1 MDQLTNFYKNK
12 SEVLAEQLKNLEA
25 KINSLIEQ
33 APASTFKAGST
44 KPGSMSNLGASPE
57 AIAAANQQQSGK
69 FANLGASPEAI
80 AAANQQQSGK
90 FAGTLGS
97 TPNQTGKSTAELMA
111 ANKAKRMKDLANEP
125 SQRVSQQ
132 MYSKPKQAAKAPAP
146 PPLLARDPNVPT
158 PPAKGQPAPVQ
169 GGTKPPVKAPA
180 PPPLLARD
188 PNVPTPPAQGSPAPV
203 QGGTKPQPTSIGPNS
218 DWANQQR
225 ASFNTG
231 MVKDALKTTT
241 PAQTTQTSGVPSVGQ
256 LLGTQPSPAKQP
268 AYNFNNSSKDLMN
281 QITNLLSGFGASKPK
296 PAKPS
301 MSRSE
306 LEQAAMNP
314 SGAATPKP
322 KGLPVN
328 PYTGKNYQQPEAA
341 PNAARPGTDPSSM
354 AEIGERQRAANTPTA
369 SGRKAYEEMQ
379 ARLGA
384 KADPVN
390 VDQFMKFRADSTG
403 KWYDFPKK

>member
-44 KPGSMSNLGASPE
+44 NPAFSDDQLRDQMRHHKKTSLFKQYSDDEQTKEYTDAKKELDRRE
-57 AIAAANQQQSGK
+57 AAKNAPK
-69 FANLGASPEAI
+69 
-80 AAANQQQSGK
+80 
-90 FAGTLGS
+90 
-97 TPNQTGKSTAELMA
+97 QTGKSTAELMA
-111 ANKAKRMKDLANEP
+111 DNKAKRMKDLANEP

-132 MYSKPKQAAKAPAP
+132 MYSKPKQTAKTPAP
-146 PPLLARDPNVPT
+146 PSLLARDPNVPT

-169 GGTKPPVKAPA
+169 GGTKPSVKAPA

-354 AEIGERQRAANTPTA
+354 AEVGERQRAANTPTA

-384 KADPVN
+384 KAEPVN